1 MKKILSMLLLS
12 LVLVLSACG
21 SDEPEKETPEV
32 EDTPKQDEVE
42 KDEPA
47 EEEPVEEEPEEDGES
62 NEETNDEPAI
72 DTSMYEYAENVEVTD
87 ALEINDHITL
97 IIDMPESN
105 TRGLAFQHVLNQS
118 YDFLEQDS
126 TKKAKTIGVNI
137 RQGGNK
143 IAMFTIYTE
152 KFVENDDK
160 PMAQLV
166 LDASVVEMTLPEVD
180 QYAETMDLKMNKE

>member
-21 SDEPEKETPEV
+21 SDEPEKETLEV

-42 KDEPA
+42 KGEPA
-47 EEEPVEEEPEEDGES
+47 EEEPVEEEVDEES
-62 NEETNDEPAI
+62 NEETNDESAI

-105 TRGLAFQHVLNQS
+105 TQGLAFQHVLNQT
-118 YDFLEQDS
+118 YEFLEQGS
-126 TKKAKTIGVNI
+126 AKEAKTIGINI

-143 IAMFTIYTE
+143 IAMFTIYLE
-152 KFVENDDK
+152 RFVENDDE

-180 QYAETMDLKMNKE
+180 QYAETMELKMNKE